1 MKIGSVE
8 LFSNAVSQLI
18 KAMQFLKSRK
28 MAEYDLK
35 GTTCLCLCQ
44 IYESEGGLNAG
55 ELAERGEIDKAQVS
69 RCVTELTDKGFIYR
83 DDREGRRYK
92 QKYCLTDIGR
102 RAAKD
107 IVDSM
112 ERVQKAVRQG
122 ISDEEMEQF
131 LSTLNTLCE
140 NFADL
145 LQR

>member
-44 IYESEGGLNAG
+44 IYESEEGLNAG

-69 RCVTELTDKGFIYR
+69 RCVAELTEKGFIYR

-92 QKYCLTDIGR
+92 QKYCLTDTGR
-102 RAAKD
+102 LAAKD

-131 LSTLNTLCE
+131 LSTLNALCE